1 MNPSQIP
8 EDVDVVVIGAG
19 PAGSTL
25 AAILT
30 KYRPETQ
37 VLVVERETFPRHKIG
52 EGLIVDINRVLADM
66 GALEAVE
73 EAGFPLKHGSTFLW
87 GSERASTTFLFR
99 EAMAARDGTREY
111 PLEYTWHVDR
121 PTYDQILADCAA
133 DHGARF
139 AFQWSVTELNQEA
152 GRARGVELRS
162 SRGETRTVR
171 AKWVVDCG
179 GISGPLTR
187 TCAAREIDD
196 QLRNIALYGYFRGVG
211 WHEDLQGPPELRR
224 TLILTHP
231 RGWMWVI
238 PIGLHEASVGFVT
251 SLDTWG
257 ELKAGHGERL
267 DPETVYREAIA
278 ELPEYETL
286 FGDAEMFDHR
296 GDGRLVHTIQE
307 FSFSARPIWRPGWA
321 LCGDAA
327 GFVDA
332 ILSVGCFV
340 AQTHAQFLAYALAS
354 VLDGGDEEMALDSYA
369 RTVSENLDAFRSI
382 THMFYAYNATRSDW
396 WRDCSSVLKRSTLVP
411 DASDRQAFVAFVS
424 GLGARHALYEEAI
437 NSFGGMFLVG
447 LGDALFGTDDLF
459 DEATAE
465 DEARAARSVI
475 GRDPTLEVVGDLHVE
490 PFALPHTG
498 TGRLRPVAR
507 LSQPASQ
514 ESLAIAHRLVAP
526 ADMARVVPLFD
537 GLRSLSAIAKE
548 TVQGEE
554 PETWRREV
562 YKLAYR
568 LLRMGAL
575 RPVETTTSHEARP

>member
-1 MNPSQIP
+1 MNASQIP
-8 EDVDVVVIGAG
+8 EEVDVVVIGAG

-25 AAILT
+25 AALLG
-30 KYRPETQ
+30 KYRPETR

-73 EAGFPLKHGSTFLW
+73 AAEFPLKHGSTFLW
-87 GSERASTTFLFR
+87 GAERSSTTFLFR
-99 EAMAARDGTREY
+99 EAMAVREGEREY
-111 PLEYTWHVDR
+111 PLEYTWHVNR
-121 PTYDQILADCAA
+121 PQYDQILADCAA
-133 DHGARF
+133 DHGAAF
-139 AFQWSVTELNQEA
+139 AFEWSVTELLEGA
-152 GRARGVELRS
+152 GRARGVALKNAA
-162 SRGETRTVR
+162 GETREVQ
-171 AKWVVDCG
+171 AQWVVDCG

-187 TCAAREIDD
+187 TRATRQIDD
-196 QLRNIALYGYFRGVG
+196 QLRNIALYGYFRNMG

-238 PIGLHEASVGFVT
+238 PIGLNEASVGFVT

-257 ELKAGHGERL
+257 EMKAERGERL

-278 ELPEYETL
+278 ELPEFETL
-286 FGDAEMFDHR
+286 FGSAEMFDHR

-307 FSFSARPIWRPGWA
+307 FSFNAQPIWQPGWV

-354 VLDGGDEEMALDSYA
+354 VLDGEDEEMALGSYA
-369 RTVSENLDAFRSI
+369 RTVSENLAAFRSI

-396 WRDCSSVLKRSTLVP
+396 WRDCSNLLKQSALVP

-447 LGDALFGTDDLF
+447 LGDALFGTDALF
-459 DEATAE
+459 DESTAE
-465 DEARAARSVI
+465 DEARRARATI
-475 GRDPTLEVVGDLHVE
+475 GADPVLKVVKELHVE

-507 LSQPASQ
+507 ISEPVPDDA
-514 ESLAIAHRLVAP
+514 LAIAHRLVAP
-526 ADMARVVPLFD
+526 AAMAPVIPLID
-537 GLRSLSAIAKE
+537 GTRTLSQIAQE
-548 TVQGEE
+548 TLQGEDVKA
-554 PETWRREV
+554 WRREV
-562 YKLAYR
+562 FKLAYR
-568 LLRMGAL
+568 LLRMGAV
-575 RPVETTTSHEARP
+575 RRIEAEPARAVPQ

>member
-1 MNPSQIP
+1 VNASQIP

-25 AAILT
+25 AAILS
-30 KYRPETQ
+30 KYRPETR
-37 VLVVERETFPRHKIG
+37 VLVVERETFPRHKVG

-73 EAGFPLKHGSTFLW
+73 NADFPLKHGTTFLW
-87 GSERASTTFLFR
+87 GAERDSTTFLFR
-99 EAMAARDGTREY
+99 EAMAVRDGERDY

-121 PTYDQILADCAA
+121 PIYDQILADCAA
-133 DHGARF
+133 DHGAEF
-139 AFQWSVTELNQEA
+139 AFQWSVTELLQEG
-152 GRARGVELRS
+152 GRARGVEIRS
-162 SRGETRTVR
+162 SEGETRTVR
-171 AKWVVDCG
+171 AQWVVDCG

-187 TCAAREIDD
+187 TCATRETDD
-196 QLRNIALYGYFRGVG
+196 KLRNIALYGYFRGVG
-211 WHEDLQGPPELRR
+211 WHKDLQGPPELRR

-251 SLDTWG
+251 SLDTWA
-257 ELKAGHGERL
+257 EMKADRGERL
-267 DPETVYREAIA
+267 DPETIYREAIK
-278 ELPEYETL
+278 ELPEHETL
-286 FGDAEMFDHR
+286 FGAAEMFDHR

-307 FSFSARPIWRPGWA
+307 FSFNARPIWQPGWA

-354 VLDGGDEEMALDSYA
+354 VLDGADEEMALDSYA
-369 RTVSENLDAFRSI
+369 RTVTENLDAFRSI

-396 WRDCSSVLKRSTLVP
+396 WRDCSSLLKQSALVP

-447 LGDALFGTDDLF
+447 LGDALFGTDSLF

-465 DEARAARSVI
+465 DEARAARSII
-475 GRDPTLEVVGDLHVE
+475 GRDPVLAVVGDLHVE
-490 PFALPHTG
+490 RFALPHTG

-507 LSQPASQ
+507 VSQPVPS

-526 ADMARVVPLFD
+526 AAMARVVPLFD
-537 GLRSLSAIAKE
+537 GERTLSAIARE
-548 TVQGEE
+548 TAQGES
-554 PETWRREV
+554 PEVWRREV

-575 RPVETTTSHEARP
+575 TPLDDASPQAASP